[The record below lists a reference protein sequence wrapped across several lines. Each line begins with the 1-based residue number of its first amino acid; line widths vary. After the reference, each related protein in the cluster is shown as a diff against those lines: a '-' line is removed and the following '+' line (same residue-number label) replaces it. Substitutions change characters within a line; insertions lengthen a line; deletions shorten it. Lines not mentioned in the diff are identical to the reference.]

1 MCHWS
6 PYVSYEACYEYISM
20 MSEGPGG
27 VKKCF
32 LGLQLTALLLPEGK
46 KQLLF
51 SNTSPDGKTIA
62 D

>member
-1 MCHWS
+1 
-6 PYVSYEACYEYISM
+6 M